1 MIPLKDGY
9 RGSTT
14 PAVTLT
20 TAGSDASTMSK
31 PASVCRWILTLPSA
45 VSMCLAN
52 VSEGQPSSSATCSGT
67 VPV

>member
-20 TAGSDASTMSK
+20 TAGSGLST
-31 PASVCRWILTLPSA
+31 
-45 VSMCLAN
+45 
-52 VSEGQPSSSATCSGT
+52 SS
-67 VPV
+67 